1 MPDGVWQ
8 VILAAVLSNAVAL
21 GVLGFLFKAL
31 IGHFLDKD
39 VAQYKS
45 KLEAANL
52 RLQIAYG
59 GIFERQANAILELY
73 SKVLELEHGA
83 GSSEIK
89 DPQGWND
96 YKESIQKAAA
106 FYHEQRVLLPYDLDK
121 AVLDTIQNAHE
132 VLASST
138 CGEVPSDVIN
148 NFRAAKDATLYA
160 MRKLLSVGVSS
171 NEK

>member
-1 MPDGVWQ
+1 MTDGIWQ
-8 VILAAVLSNAVAL
+8 VIIAAVLSNTIVL
-21 GVLGFLFKAL
+21 GVLGFLFKSL

-39 VAQYKS
+39 VSQYKS

-83 GSSEIK
+83 GSSEIN

-96 YKESIQKAAA
+96 YQESIKKAAA
-106 FYHEQRVLLPYDLDK
+106 FYHEQRVLLPNELDT
-121 AVLDTIQNAHE
+121 AVLETIQNAHQ

-138 CGEVPSDVIN
+138 CGKVPSEVIDS
-148 NFRAAKDATLYA
+148 FRTAKDATLYA
-160 MRKLLSVGVSS
+160 MRKLLSVGVPSD
-171 NEK
+171 EK